1 MSVKSRPA
9 RGVWHGHSL
18 GVAPPVGRRVPVT
31 ALALVLSLVLS
42 LVLFRAA
49 KPERPRARAHTG
61 KTNQQARNHRAIAPT
76 SQRASWLC
84 RATRRISRSAEHI
97 VQKSSTRP
105 STVIR
110 EAQMTVSGF
119 IRRPVRSRWY
129 ETGPMSAAAVAEPSI
144 TVTT

>member
-1 MSVKSRPA
+1 MSKIAGR
-9 RGVWHGHSL
+9 HSGRRL
-18 GVAPPVGRRVPVT
+18 GGVAPRSGDASPSLSSPSCSSARR
-31 ALALVLSLVLS
+31 
-42 LVLFRAA
+42 
-49 KPERPRARAHTG
+49 PERPRARAHTG